1 MAKHMDERLV
11 GHATDQYIDDVSV
24 GDVGELIVLL
34 GETLDVLLEGLVGPL
49 PVAAEVPQVPRP
61 SVHTLEVAD
70 EDLTEIAPA
79 ADAAK
84 IELLEPSYGRV

>member
-24 GDVGELIVLL
+24 GDVGELIALL
-34 GETLDVLLEGLVGPL
+34 EETLDVLPEGLVGPL
-49 PVAAEVPQVPRP
+49 PAVTEVPQVPGA

-70 EDLTEIAPA
+70 EDRTEITPA
-79 ADAAK
+79 ADAARL
-84 IELLEPSYGRV
+84 ELLEPSSGRA